1 MEAALSHFDI
11 DVTGLT
17 CLDAGLSTG
26 GFTDCLLQNGAAKV
40 YGVDVGFGQ
49 VSSFCRQPVT
59 VTVMGRVYMH
69 SGCRK
74 YHSHGQGLRAKNLQ
88 HINRNAHDCS

>member
-1 MEAALSHFDI
+1 MEAALSHFAI
-11 DVTGLT
+11 DVAGLT

-49 VSSFCRQPVT
+49 VRRSGWQQQFRSQQPVQT
-59 VTVMGRVYMH
+59 CKVLAASQTIL
-69 SGCRK
+69 S
-74 YHSHGQGLRAKNLQ
+74 
-88 HINRNAHDCS
+88 